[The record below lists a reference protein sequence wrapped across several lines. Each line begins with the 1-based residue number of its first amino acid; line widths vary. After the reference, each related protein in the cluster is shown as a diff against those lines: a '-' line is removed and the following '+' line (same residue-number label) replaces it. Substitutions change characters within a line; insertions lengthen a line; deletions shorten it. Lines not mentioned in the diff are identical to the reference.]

1 MKSRRDSFRLFSL
14 YALVALGAFALSF
27 GRVSWTPSVGFAEPA
42 LVDPVLPKPEPV
54 PLPPR
59 ILDVS
64 DLRKPSVRA
73 AAAIVYN
80 PTTHEIIW
88 ELNGLEPRSIG
99 SITKVMTALV
109 FLDQNRD
116 LSADVVVSRHDVRRA
131 NTTYLR
137 RNERVTVSNLLH
149 LALIA
154 SDNVAARV
162 LARVSPWGTV
172 GFIEQMNLKARELG
186 LDDTTFADPSGL
198 DERNVS
204 TAYDLSRLIA
214 HASEKAEVASIM
226 RKRSYRLRT
235 SRRRLTVR
243 NTNRLLRG
251 NLVVRG
257 GKTGYIDEAGYCLA
271 AVVKLPG
278 SDPLAVV
285 VLGSRSNSGRFTDV
299 RRLVDWVSTQGRQ
312 LIIPGIHRTD

>member
-1 MKSRRDSFRLFSL
+1 MKGCRHSFGSWSL
-14 YALVALGAFALSF
+14 YALVALGAFALSA
-27 GRVSWTPSVGFAEPA
+27 GRLSWTPNVGFAEPA
-42 LVDPVLPKPEPV
+42 MIEAVLPTPEPV
-54 PLPPR
+54 PVPPR

-64 DLRKPSVRA
+64 DLRKPRVRA

-88 ELNGLEPRSIG
+88 ESNALEQRAIA

-109 FLDQNRD
+109 FLDQNPA
-116 LSADVVVSRHDVRRA
+116 LSRDVVVSRRDVQRA

-137 RNERVTVSNLLH
+137 RNERITLGNLLH
-149 LALIA
+149 LALVA
-154 SDNVAARV
+154 SDNAAARV

-186 LDDTTFADPSGL
+186 LDDTAFADPSGL

-214 HASEKAEVASIM
+214 HASEKAEIASIM
-226 RKRSYRLRT
+226 RKRSYRMRT
-235 SRRRLTVR
+235 SRRRLTLR

-251 NLVVRG
+251 DLVVRG
-257 GKTGYIDEAGYCLA
+257 GKTGYIDAAGYCLA
-271 AVVKLPG
+271 TLVKVPG

-285 VLGSRSNSGRFTDV
+285 VLGARSNSDRFTDV
-299 RRLVDWVSTQGRQ
+299 RRLVDWVSTQGRS
-312 LIIPGIHRTD
+312 LIVPGMHRAD